1 MNDKNIPD
9 LDVKEVE
16 IDYTLIN
23 QAVQQGI
30 AIREK
35 RALLRGNLIFILSA
49 IGLLAVLGI
58 LVVSGN
64 AVIVSA
70 IIGVA
75 GLVSP
80 VFIPITIMK
89 QAKGG
94 LR

>member
-9 LDVKEVE
+9 LDVKELE

-30 AIREK
+30 AMREK
-35 RALLRGNLIFILSA
+35 RTLLRGNLIFILSA
-49 IGLLAVLGI
+49 IGVLAMLGMLI
-58 LVVSGN
+58 ISGN
-64 AVIVSA
+64 AAIVSA
-70 IIGVA
+70 IIGLA